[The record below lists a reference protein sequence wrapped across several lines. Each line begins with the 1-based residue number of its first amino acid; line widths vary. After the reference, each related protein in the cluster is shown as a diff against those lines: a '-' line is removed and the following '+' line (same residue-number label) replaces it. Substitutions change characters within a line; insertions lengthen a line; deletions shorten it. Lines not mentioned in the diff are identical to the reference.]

1 MWEKREFICLQICDH
16 GDVGKTQFRF
26 LHNFYHGDVGNSRC
40 HCLYRCGWKLTNS
53 FLHRFVAMVMWGI
66 LLVLSVYCVTE
77 ALGFSV
83 QKVADCYYVCE
94 DDCDEWGCIPNGKCE
109 HVC

>member
-1 MWEKREFICLQICDH
+1 MSLFVPMW
-16 GDVGKTQFRF
+16 
-26 LHNFYHGDVGNSRC
+26 YHGDVGNSQF
-40 HCLYRCGWKLTNS
+40 L
-53 FLHRFVAMVMWGI
+53 FLHRFVTMVMWGI

>member
-1 MWEKREFICLQICDH
+1 
-16 GDVGKTQFRF
+16 
-26 LHNFYHGDVGNSRC
+26 
-40 HCLYRCGWKLTNS
+40 
-53 FLHRFVAMVMWGI
+53 MWGI